1 LNKPY
6 FLDRTLRFHNPVSVI
21 CFGRKQRF
29 NHPKKSKSNKQ
40 GTLLKHS
47 LFIIGLSSFIVNC
60 TIKMCQN
67 FLSVTKKR
75 QNKLIDRLINVC
87 SSKVN
92 SDSAIHILEVI
103 WQFNNIFF
111 KFLLGLYTLIITF
124 GITILCM
131 TLWFNYDI
139 TA

>member
-1 LNKPY
+1 M
-6 FLDRTLRFHNPVSVI
+6 FV
-21 CFGRKQRF
+21 
-29 NHPKKSKSNKQ
+29 
-40 GTLLKHS
+40 
-47 LFIIGLSSFIVNC
+47 IGLSSFIVNC

-67 FLSVTKKR
+67 FLSGYKKEAVNS

-111 KFLLGLYTLIITF
+111 KFLLGLHTMIITF

-131 TLWFNYDI
+131 TDI